1 MRYAKSHLENKLYN
15 LVCKKLGMKGN
26 DPFLVAENEKFQ
38 RMKLTR
44 YYEKWCLNF
53 IMMIHILHKLSVM
66 FLHDWDNG

>member
-1 MRYAKSHLENKLYN
+1 
-15 LVCKKLGMKGN
+15 MKGN

-66 FLHDWDNG
+66 FLHDWDNGWNTYLPQTFGNETHLEALFV